1 MAGAK
6 QGLCTVTVKEQPL
19 SSSGQDGQSRGRLTR
34 PRQRKMGASPELWG
48 QSGLCLRH
56 GVGGEGVTLADLG
69 KIILW
74 GAGVRAM
81 LRTEGRVEQ
90 GRQPVS
96 RLKVLHGQGP
106 HGAVGWAKSA
116 TPGPKVQA
124 VPWPGWPLT
133 SHQGCHTAC
142 LGVHSKQVL
151 QQRGGLRH
159 RTQEPS
165 GSQSHLLSTLGDPRP
180 GQAES

>member
-90 GRQPVS
+90 DG
-96 RLKVLHGQGP
+96 
-106 HGAVGWAKSA
+106 
-116 TPGPKVQA
+116 
-124 VPWPGWPLT
+124 
-133 SHQGCHTAC
+133 
-142 LGVHSKQVL
+142 
-151 QQRGGLRH
+151 
-159 RTQEPS
+159 
-165 GSQSHLLSTLGDPRP
+165 
-180 GQAES
+180 